1 MYISEEK
8 FREKGK
14 KFFFSLLRSFVEQLQ
29 RKHPCIYTDVKYF
42 KDDGKGR
49 DRLRCIYIYIS
60 FTRGEIVWNEPLSPS
75 FSLFIVIFIGAD
87 KTAGLI
93 RIPLDVWRS

>member
-14 KFFFSLLRSFVEQLQ
+14 KFFFFSLLRSFAFVEQLQ

-49 DRLRCIYIYIS
+49 DRLRCIYIYKFYERRDRLERTSLSLVLS
-60 FTRGEIVWNEPLSPS
+60 FHRHFYRRG
-75 FSLFIVIFIGAD
+75 
-87 KTAGLI
+87 
-93 RIPLDVWRS
+93 

>member
-42 KDDGKGR
+42 KDDGKRR
-49 DRLRCIYIYIS
+49 DRLRCIYIYIYIYKFYERRDRLERTSLSLVLS
-60 FTRGEIVWNEPLSPS
+60 FHRHFYRRG
-75 FSLFIVIFIGAD
+75 
-87 KTAGLI
+87 
-93 RIPLDVWRS
+93 

>member
-1 MYISEEK
+1 MY
-8 FREKGK
+8 
-14 KFFFSLLRSFVEQLQ
+14 
-29 RKHPCIYTDVKYF
+29 
-42 KDDGKGR
+42 
-49 DRLRCIYIYIS
+49 IYIYIS
-60 FTRGEIVWNEPLSPS
+60 FTKGEIVWNEPLSPS